1 MHINEDILDSFLF
14 LAFFLAFSYKSCF
27 TLMDE
32 ALLGHLESGSST
44 LIGFRA
50 DISQDALL
58 LAGFDVDSVTAGVRV
73 WH

>member
-1 MHINEDILDSFLF
+1 
-14 LAFFLAFSYKSCF
+14 
-27 TLMDE
+27 MDE
-32 ALLGHLESGSST
+32 ALLGHLESGLS
-44 LIGFRA
+44 GFRA